1 MTPILEARKKKIA
14 EETKKFT
21 TYKNCPLCRGYFHA
35 AKACIFRTH
44 VKHFN
49 ILKRRMELYSD
60 EVNSTT
66 RMYVPTTNLDSDSD
80 SQDEDEEECDYSDD
94 ESDVEECY
102 MIVTHHGNSS
112 EEESM
117 DEDNEDQEDDFSS
130 RLRQIT
136 RFDKVLTIV
145 TKQKKIHQ
153 DEEDQDEDDQDED
166 DQDEDEQTKDDQKE
180 DSNDEDQDLHG
191 EGQSGEEQQED
202 QEEEAYEDYPD
213 QDQDKQDQ
221 QNEDQMDTDPED
233 GIKLPIFKEVKFMD
247 NPEGTSCELSRRSF
261 ETSICKIL
269 QDTAEFPEDIF
280 NIEGC
285 IWCSSKGHD
294 VFNCLGY
301 ATLLGD
307 LWLGQIE
314 ERRVTYPQRQKRIE
328 SMLKEAK
335 DVYQTLG
342 KPWELYTGL
351 DDGEYL
357 TEKGVKIKIMTRRLL
372 I

>member
-1 MTPILEARKKKIA
+1 MNTLDVTNAEKPRQKSGPCSECNYTKKKEDPYQGYCGNCFQIHEFPNCVQCQQYRIKPGRCTNCGVVGPDNTEWIYTCLGQDDEYETIMTPILEARKKKIA

-80 SQDEDEEECDYSDD
+80 SQDEEACDFSND
-94 ESDVEECY
+94 ESDEEECY

-117 DEDNEDQEDDFSS
+117 DEDTEDPEDDFSS
-130 RLRQIT
+130 RLKQIT
-136 RFDKVLTIV
+136 RFEKVLTIV

-153 DEEDQDEDDQDED
+153 DEEDQDEEDQDED
-166 DQDEDEQTKDDQKE
+166 DQDGDEQTKDDQRE
-180 DSNDEDQDLHG
+180 DSDDEDQDPHE

-213 QDQDKQDQ
+213 QDQDQPDQQDQ
-221 QNEDQMDTDPED
+221 QNEDQMDTDSED
-233 GIKLPIFKEVKFMD
+233 GVKIPTLTEVKFIVLGD
-247 NPEGTSCELSRRSF
+247 NPDETSCELSRRSF
-261 ETSICKIL
+261 NL
-269 QDTAEFPEDIF
+269 QD
-280 NIEGC
+280 
-285 IWCSSKGHD
+285 S
-294 VFNCLGY
+294 
-301 ATLLGD
+301 
-307 LWLGQIE
+307 
-314 ERRVTYPQRQKRIE
+314 
-328 SMLKEAK
+328 
-335 DVYQTLG
+335 
-342 KPWELYTGL
+342 
-351 DDGEYL
+351 
-357 TEKGVKIKIMTRRLL
+357 TRYS
-372 I
+372 